1 MGAGMSEKTATET
14 PRALGFW
21 MATALVVGNTIGMG
35 IFVLP
40 ASLAPYG
47 FNAIIGWIVTLLGFL
62 FIARVLAGLA
72 RAFPN
77 DDGPYAYTQRAFGE
91 GTAFMVLWCY
101 WVATW
106 VTNATIAI
114 GVVGYL
120 SIFIPQINATSW
132 MPPVVALSLVWLFV
146 LLNMRG
152 ARTVGGAQVLTT
164 AIKLLPMIAVMVLG
178 LWTLFT
184 DPGAYTAHPPATAM
198 DLGLVMTASTTAIF
212 AMLGVECATVPA
224 GRVKD
229 PQRTIPRATMVGT
242 ALTAFV
248 YIAICLIPMLLIPQ
262 AELAASNAPFSD
274 LFARYLGAGSA
285 EVLALFVI
293 VSGIG
298 ALNGWTLVVGEVT
311 MNFARH
317 GSFPRVLARTN
328 AHAAPTR
335 AFVLT
340 GAVASLMLIAKALE
354 SEQTTVSIFTFLSL
368 VVTAANL
375 PLYLFAAGAVLVLWR
390 RGEIARPGAREM
402 SLFVAAILAAAFCI
416 WAVIGV
422 GWKELLWA
430 LGLATVG
437 AVVYL
442 WAWLARRSGAAGAAA
457 AR

>member
-1 MGAGMSEKTATET
+1 MSDQSAGAT

-47 FNAIIGWIVTLLGFL
+47 FNAIIGWIVTLIGFL

-72 RAFPN
+72 RSFPN

-91 GTAFMVLWCY
+91 GTAFMVMWCY

-114 GVVGYL
+114 GVVAYM
-120 SIFIPQINATSW
+120 SILVPQVNSSPWI
-132 MPPVVALSLVWLFV
+132 PPVIALSLVWLFV
-146 LLNMRG
+146 LLNLRG
-152 ARTVGGAQVLTT
+152 ARTVGGAQILTT
-164 AIKLLPMIAVMVLG
+164 VIKLMPMVAVMVLG

-184 DPGAYTAHPPATAM
+184 DPGAYSAHPPPTPM
-198 DLGLVMTASTTAIF
+198 DLNLVVTASTTAIF

-229 PQRTIPRATMVGT
+229 PERTIPRATMIGT
-242 ALTAFV
+242 VITAFV
-248 YIAICLIPMLLIPQ
+248 YIAISLIPMLLIPQ
-262 AELAASNAPFSD
+262 DELVNSNAPFSD
-274 LFARYLGAGSA
+274 LFAKYLGAGSA
-285 EVLALFVI
+285 EVLAVFVI

-311 MNFARH
+311 MNFAKH
-317 GSFPRVLARTN
+317 GSFPRLLARTN
-328 AHAAPTR
+328 AHAAPAQ

-340 GAVASLMLIAKALE
+340 GAVASLMLLANYN
-354 SEQTTVSIFTFLSL
+354 QTMVGVFTFLSL

-375 PLYLFAAGAVLVLWR
+375 PLYLGCSLAVLVLWR
-390 RGEIARPGAREM
+390 RGEIARLTGSHLALM
-402 SLFVAAILAAAFCI
+402 AAAVLAGAFCV
-416 WAVIGV
+416 WAFFGV

-430 LGLATVG
+430 LGLAAVG

-442 WAWLARRSGAAGAAA
+442 SSLLGRKGSSVPGKPA
-457 AR
+457 